1 MGSVGAASLCKSS
14 RVDKTAIVIRKV
26 FQIVLWLAAGAYG
39 VVGVLTITGA
49 LGGSREADSLS
60 RAYIVFGSLFLMI
73 GVMAAVATLFANKW
87 RGWLI
92 VAALILSL
100 GLPLGLFAAFWIDM
114 EKGEVHRR
122 QMEEEVRSGKWDFG
136 DQPALLAVA
145 QAISANDQDAI
156 RAAAKA
162 VPRFAG
168 ARAGRDD
175 AALLGRQGNV
185 AASAISR
192 IGENVVVARRR
203 PELHERQTELIRD
216 GQLGACVGARSP
228 RDAGGGRK
236 SEHARRAGPANDP
249 HELVF
254 GLLPKSGQIAT

>member
-1 MGSVGAASLCKSS
+1 MGSVGAASLCKSP
-14 RVDKTAIVIRKV
+14 RADKRAIVIRKV
-26 FQIVLWLAAGAYG
+26 FQIVLCLAAGAYG

-136 DQPALLAVA
+136 VTIRRSNWSLAYYPSDHRTPHDLLL
-145 QAISANDQDAI
+145 D
-156 RAAAKA
+156 RAADINSTM
-162 VPRFAG
+162 P
-168 ARAGRDD
+168 
-175 AALLGRQGNV
+175 
-185 AASAISR
+185 
-192 IGENVVVARRR
+192 
-203 PELHERQTELIRD
+203 
-216 GQLGACVGARSP
+216 
-228 RDAGGGRK
+228 K
-236 SEHARRAGPANDP
+236 SESEFASYTLLLYRTEMRPRYSDAYADALHLLERRADP
-249 HELVF
+249 NRVA
-254 GLLPKSGQIAT
+254 G